1 MLVYCLQQQLKMLKL
16 YLASIFFLLK
26 LLNVNSALVLDSVFV
41 VLRHGDRN
49 PLYIYPNDPYDEE
62 YWKQQGG
69 LGNLTDKGEN
79 RIRVAAKNY
88 RQQYEMLLNKS
99 DGSNNLILTSTS
111 ERAIKTAIIFME
123 VINKTTTFE
132 RNDKML
138 KTTVKCEKAEKIQL
152 DLLIKK
158 APELVPNNT
167 FIDNISNKTGEKY
180 TEDSVKNLQLLNGLA
195 NTLEIERD
203 QMKLNVSDWITDKE
217 TANTLQ
223 ELEKKSFA
231 TMMNDHEI
239 QRLRAGLLLKNIRD
253 QIEQKSSQRFFL
265 YSTHDYNQI
274 VLLQALNLYDQLD
287 QNNNVPP
294 TYVSGV
300 VFEVYR
306 NESGEQHNK
315 WIRFI
320 YRQFLDNE
328 NGTIIKVDT
337 QMVPELCQTE
347 LQFQDGTTIN
357 TQKFCT
363 WEQFSNELLKNL
375 IPENW
380 DKECMI
386 SGAVKPVIT
395 FMVFIITILT
405 SYFSTN

>member
-1 MLVYCLQQQLKMLKL
+1 MLVYCLQQQFKMLKL
-16 YLASIFFLLK
+16 YLTSIFFLLK

-49 PLYIYPNDPYDEE
+49 PLHIYPNDKYNKE
-62 YWKQQGG
+62 YWNQHGG
-69 LGNLTDKGEN
+69 LGNMTNKGEN
-79 RIRVAAKNY
+79 RIRVAANNY

-99 DGSNNLILTSTS
+99 HELSNQIITSTS
-111 ERAIKTAIIFME
+111 VRAIKTADIFME
-123 VINKTTTFE
+123 VINETVKFE

-138 KTTVKCEKAEKIQL
+138 SSSSVCKKAKKIQD
-152 DLLIKK
+152 DLLLQK
-158 APELVPNNT
+158 ATELMPNKT
-167 FIDNISNKTGEKY
+167 FIDNLSKKTGEKY
-180 TEDSVKNLQLLNGLA
+180 TDDTLKNLRLLTDLA
-195 NTLEIERD
+195 DTLKIERD

-217 TANTLQ
+217 TANILS

-231 TMMNDHEI
+231 AMTNDQEL
-239 QRLRAGLLLKNIRD
+239 QRLRAGLLLKNILD
-253 QIEQKSSQRFFL
+253 QMENNSSQRFFL

-287 QNNNVPP
+287 NNSVPP

-300 VFEVYR
+300 VLEVYR
-306 NESGEQHNK
+306 NESDKQQNK
-315 WIRFI
+315 SIRFI
-320 YRQFLDNE
+320 YRQFLDDE

-347 LQFQDGTTIN
+347 LQFHDGTAIN

-386 SGAVKPVIT
+386 SGAMKPVIT

-405 SYFSTN
+405 TYFLTN

>member
-1 MLVYCLQQQLKMLKL
+1 MLKL

-26 LLNVNSALVLDSVFV
+26 ILIVDSVLVVDSVFV

-49 PLYIYPNDPYDEE
+49 PLYVYPYDKYNRE
-62 YWKQQGG
+62 YWKQRGG
-69 LGNLTDKGEN
+69 LGNLIEKGEN

-88 RQQYEMLLNKS
+88 RQQYEMLLNET
-99 DGSNNLILTSTS
+99 DGSSDQVITSTI
-111 ERAIKTAIIFME
+111 ERAKKTADIFME
-123 VINKTTTFE
+123 VINKKAKFE

-138 KTTVKCEKAEKIQL
+138 NTDAECKKSKKIREN
-152 DLLIKK
+152 LLIQN
-158 APELVPNNT
+158 ATGLMPNNT
-167 FIDNISNKTGEKY
+167 FIDNLRNKTGEKY
-180 TEDSVKNLQLLNGLA
+180 NGDTLENLLLLMGLA
-195 NTLEIERD
+195 DTLKIERD
-203 QMKLNVSDWITDKE
+203 QMKLNVSEWITDKE
-217 TANTLQ
+217 TANILS
-223 ELEKKSFA
+223 ELEKKSFS

-253 QIEQKSSQRFFL
+253 QIEKKSSQRFFL

-287 QNNNVPP
+287 QNNKVPP

-306 NESGEQHNK
+306 NESGEQQSK

-328 NGTIIKVDT
+328 NGTITKVDT

-347 LQFQDGTTIN
+347 LQFHDGTAIN
-357 TQKFCT
+357 TQKFCS
-363 WEQFSNELLKNL
+363 WEQFSGELVKNL

-380 DKECMI
+380 DKECMNSAAI
-386 SGAVKPVIT
+386 KPMVT

-405 SYFSTN
+405 SYFSIH